1 MFKFCPECGTKNK
14 GWKFCPEC
22 GYKLDEQ
29 TSTPEDELDEEE
41 LDEEYDE
48 DVDFDEDFDEDDSS
62 EIASIKNI
70 IAKFKEEL
78 LDAENDEKT
87 LLSLPVSERK
97 TKQYKQA
104 WQSVQDRKS
113 DIMLSLELMR
123 NRLKSMK

>member
-29 TSTPEDELDEEE
+29 NNALEEE
-41 LDEEYDE
+41 LDEEYDEEDNE

-78 LDAENDEKT
+78 LDAENDENT

-97 TKQYKQA
+97 TRQYKQA
-104 WQSVQDRKS
+104 WQSVQDRKA